1 MSYGHHPYYFPTT
14 NVMWPSPLVIHQC
27 YFATNKRY
35 LSLWFLCSLLTI
47 WVLLI
52 YCDWLADDLLKLPA
66 LTSLLYTDSFSAIS
80 ATLLS
85 SMSLSR
91 STIPLKNIML
101 RLKQCRDGSLRPRK
115 KSPLSSIVKQCVTQS
130 MDISLG
136 LNSLKE
142 KKWIQFHVQGAKD
155 IQKVRNA
162 QDVQQTCLSR
172 SSASLSFCIDSRCL
186 ASACVVNIHVRKTT
200 FYISYFATKLER
212 KKTAFFSFTSFTFSI
227 SSRCFEL
234 LWSPCIWRSE
244 DPWR

>member
-35 LSLWFLCSLLTI
+35 LSLWFLAIQSNAWWLKKCSLLTI
-47 WVLLI
+47 CVLLI

-66 LTSLLYTDSFSAIS
+66 LTSLLYTESFSAIS

-136 LNSLKE
+136 LNSLKA
-142 KKWIQFHVQGAKD
+142 KKWIQLHV
-155 IQKVRNA
+155 
-162 QDVQQTCLSR
+162 
-172 SSASLSFCIDSRCL
+172 
-186 ASACVVNIHVRKTT
+186 
-200 FYISYFATKLER
+200 
-212 KKTAFFSFTSFTFSI
+212 
-227 SSRCFEL
+227 
-234 LWSPCIWRSE
+234 
-244 DPWR
+244 